1 MPPLRV
7 IVVGAGMGG
16 LSCAIDLAASGAQV
30 TLVEAA
36 SAPGGKMRTTPSA
49 GGPIDSGPTVMTMRW
64 VFEDLFAAA
73 GVSFG
78 DRVRLRAADI
88 LARHAWPDGSRLDLF
103 ADRARSA
110 DAIGALSG
118 KSAAK
123 GFLDFCDHAGRIHD
137 TLRDT
142 FLTKPANGPVGLSQR
157 IGLGR
162 MERLFDLRPF
172 ETLWDVLGGYFPD
185 PRLRQLFGR
194 YATYCGSS
202 PVLAPA
208 TLMLIA
214 HVELEGVWMVE
225 GGMQAL
231 AEAMAELARSLGVTM
246 RFGARAEGLI
256 LKAGAAAGVTL
267 AGGERLEADA
277 VVVNGDPASLR
288 SSTPMP
294 PMMTPRQR
302 SLSAITWTAQ
312 ATVEGLP
319 LTRHNVVFS
328 DDYPAEFRDLTE
340 RRRTPRKPTIYICA
354 QDRGEGPAPLPSPE
368 RLLLLINAPPDGDQ
382 TPYSSQ
388 DSRAGETRLI
398 DQMAR
403 CGLRLDLSS
412 ATVTTPADF
421 ERMFPGTGGAPYGKA
436 THGWSAAF
444 ERPAAGTKV
453 RGLYQAGGGAHP
465 GAGVPMATLSGRLAA
480 QRLRA
485 DFASTQRF
493 RRAAIAGGTSMR

>member
-1 MPPLRV
+1 MPPFRV

-16 LSCAIDLAASGAQV
+16 LSCAIDLAASGAEV

-64 VFEDLFAAA
+64 VFEELFAAA

-88 LARHAWPDGSRLDLF
+88 LARHAWPDGSKLDLF
-103 ADRARSA
+103 ADRTRSA
-110 DAIGALSG
+110 DAIGTFSG
-118 KSAAK
+118 KAAAK
-123 GFLDFCDHAGRIHD
+123 GFRDFCDHAGRIHD

-172 ETLWDVLGGYFPD
+172 DTLWDVLGGYFPD

-202 PVLAPA
+202 PFLAPA

-225 GGMQAL
+225 GGLQAL
-231 AEAMAELARSLGVTM
+231 ADAMAELARSLGVTI
-246 RFGARAEGLI
+246 RF
-256 LKAGAAAGVTL
+256 
-267 AGGERLEADA
+267 GGERLDADA

-288 SSTPMP
+288 SATPLTP
-294 PMMTPRQR
+294 NMTPRQR

-312 ATVEGLP
+312 AMVEGMP
-319 LTRHNVVFS
+319 LTRHNVAFS

-340 RRRTPRKPTIYICA
+340 RGRPPQKPTIYICA
-354 QDRGEGPAPLPSPE
+354 QDRGEGSAPPPGPE
-368 RLLLLINAPPDGDQ
+368 RLLLLINAPPDGDRAS
-382 TPYSSQ
+382 YSSQ
-388 DSRAGETRLI
+388 DIRACEKRLI

-421 ERMFPGTGGAPYGKA
+421 ERMFPGTGGALYGKA

-444 ERPAAGTKV
+444 ERAAAGTKV
-453 RGLYQAGGGAHP
+453 KGLYQAGGGAHP

-485 DFASTQRF
+485 DFASTQLF
-493 RRAAIAGGTSMR
+493 RRAAITGGTSMR